1 MHHGLF
7 LFHDCSSKF
16 SWQLPAPLADWCF
29 TSALL
34 LLEPVLCCA
43 GQGTARCAWEAWDWA
58 LPVSLGS
65 PHETS
70 SKNCSRTMG
79 ELNQSHVNYAADLQ
93 KCLHTRLVLVSVY
106 LFSRFFLIATLK
118 KLPPKV
124 VRWKQ
129 IIKIIGTALLFLPSC
144 HSPRVY
150 SNGTG
155 NWSKILVAMFSS
167 SCLKPMDVVK
177 VLQNTSNPAHLHC
190 DVCQGFGACSAC
202 LWESSRK
209 EILLGA

>member
-1 MHHGLF
+1 M
-7 LFHDCSSKF
+7 K
-16 SWQLPAPLADWCF
+16 
-29 TSALL
+29 LL
-34 LLEPVLCCA
+34 LKIAAEQWGNWTNPM
-43 GQGTARCAWEAWDWA
+43 W
-58 LPVSLGS
+58 
-65 PHETS
+65 
-70 SKNCSRTMG
+70 TMP
-79 ELNQSHVNYAADLQ
+79 QTFRSAYTPDLSWFRF
-93 KCLHTRLVLVSVY
+93 TY
-106 LFSRFFLIATLK
+106 FPDFFLIATLK

>member
-1 MHHGLF
+1 
-7 LFHDCSSKF
+7 
-16 SWQLPAPLADWCF
+16 
-29 TSALL
+29 
-34 LLEPVLCCA
+34 
-43 GQGTARCAWEAWDWA
+43 
-58 LPVSLGS
+58 
-65 PHETS
+65 
-70 SKNCSRTMG
+70 MG
-79 ELNQSHVNYAADLQ
+79 ELNQYHVNYAADLQ

-106 LFSRFFLIATLK
+106 LFSRFFSNSYIEKT
-118 KLPPKV
+118 PPKSGEV
-124 VRWKQ
+124 KANHKNHWHCV
-129 IIKIIGTALLFLPSC
+129 IFLPLC